1 MSEFSAD
8 VEEILASSRE
18 LRQLMHLGKQ
28 MVQRFEEGTSYY
40 EGCWGVEGDDEFANN
55 VVPQVRKTKEA
66 LGRAA
71 GTVDQV
77 ADGVVETL
85 ATEADAIRKPKDDAH
100 VDIDR
105 QRGSFDDDADV
116 RR

>member
-8 VEEILASSRE
+8 VEEVLASSRE
-18 LRQLMHLGKQ
+18 LRQLIHLGKG
-28 MVQRFEEGTSYY
+28 MIQRFEDGTSYY

-55 VVPQVRKTKEA
+55 VVPQVRLTKEA
-66 LGRAA
+66 LGRAV

-85 ATEADAIRKPKDDAH
+85 AAEANAIRRPQDDALE
-100 VDIDR
+100 DINR
-105 QRGSFDDDADV
+105 QGDGDDGDV